1 MRTIKDFFYY
11 YPQNYLVGPAHIN
24 KFSGSCACGYTSML
38 AVMQEGGMQFTVT
51 TSDVK
56 VPKSS
61 KRYLR
66 HSIVNK
72 KFKLK
77 SGKYL
82 HFDFF
87 VKKEGNDVP
96 VGRVQYRKTRID
108 GEQTEEFITFSI
120 SWLGTLLNNLEN
132 GFSKYNYTDHEYGV
146 QPKAT
151 KEELSAIRKELR
163 SIVKG
168 KLVGILFEN
177 TVGDHNKFPEIVDKA
192 RAVLGLF
199 AKKPRFSININNSV
213 HPGEQDY
220 LTFQL
225 YQY

>member
-1 MRTIKDFFYY
+1 MRTIKDFFSYY
-11 YPQNYLVGPAHIN
+11 LQDQLFGPAHIN
-24 KFSGSCACGYTSML
+24 KFSRSCACGHTAAL
-38 AVMQEGGMQFTVT
+38 ATFQEGGMQFTVT

-82 HFDFF
+82 HFDFL
-87 VKKEGNDVP
+87 VKKEGRAAP
-96 VGRVQYRKTRID
+96 ERRVQYRETRID

-120 SWLGTLLNNLEN
+120 TWLGILLNNLEH
-132 GFSKYNYTDHEYGV
+132 GFNNYNYTTHTYDA

-151 KEELSAIRKELR
+151 KEELSAIRKEFR
-163 SIVKG
+163 SIVKD
-168 KLVGILFEN
+168 KLVGILFDN
-177 TVGDHNKFPEIVDKA
+177 ALGDYNKSPRIVDKA
-192 RAVLGLF
+192 RTVLGLF
-199 AKKPRFSININNSV
+199 AKKPRFAININNSV
-213 HPGEQDY
+213 HPREQDY
-220 LTFQL
+220 LTLQL